1 MRTSTAQATQKVLR
15 NVNLQ
20 RLIFGFCRHQISG
33 CGQGPYTFL
42 TYSQPSCGLSQSL
55 QNIYKLNQLNHS
67 RLSSCI
73 PPLRRHSTLD
83 NPRLKTEEGR
93 MKMLEDRRTRGS
105 RQRMSG
111 GAGSLVSHSLL
122 KRVGAVFYL
131 FDRHNNIQDRIKTFE
146 SRQQDWET

>member
-1 MRTSTAQATQKVLR
+1 MRVKGDTHVLPTDR
-15 NVNLQ
+15 TVVTVAKGTHL
-20 RLIFGFCRHQISG
+20 CD
-33 CGQGPYTFL
+33 
-42 TYSQPSCGLSQSL
+42 
-55 QNIYKLNQLNHS
+55 
-67 RLSSCI
+67 
-73 PPLRRHSTLD
+73 PPLRGRVVWDSPSFKAELLYPSTPTTLD
-83 NPRLKTEEGR
+83 NTRLKTEGGR

-111 GAGSLVSHSLL
+111 GAGSFISHSLL